1 MAGTCNPCIG
11 MAETA
16 YSLYSLANLTYR
28 PVRDLVLD
36 RQTNKINEQMNEW
49 INNEWMNEWIV
60 VGSAWGIPL
69 CSLAYTHKY
78 MNVRTHTCAH
88 IHTCA
93 YSLTYTEI

>member
-1 MAGTCNPCIG
+1 
-11 MAETA
+11 
-16 YSLYSLANLTYR
+16 
-28 PVRDLVLD
+28 
-36 RQTNKINEQMNEW
+36 MNELTM
-49 INNEWMNEWIV
+49 NEWMNEWIV